1 MYEVPKFTNKE
12 LKLTMAQR
20 LKEYR
25 IACGLTQQQIAD
37 ILNINRTTYT
47 KYETGISEPS
57 HDLLKRIISIFGV
70 DYNAIL
76 SDEDNFQRN
85 VYDSKLPVYNLTKN
99 ESKLIAGFRTLGED
113 GKKELLKNMTDLLAK
128 NE

>member
-1 MYEVPKFTNKE
+1 
-12 LKLTMAQR
+12 MAQR
-20 LKEYR
+20 LKKYR

-99 ESKLIAGFRTLGED
+99 ESKLITGFRTLGED

>member
-1 MYEVPKFTNKE
+1 MPKFSNKE

-20 LKEYR
+20 LKKYR
-25 IACGLTQQQIAD
+25 AACGLTQQQIAD

-57 HDLLKRIISIFGV
+57 HDLLKKIISIFGV
-70 DYNAIL
+70 DYNTIL
-76 SDEDNFQRN
+76 SDEDNFVRN
-85 VYDSKLPVYNLTKN
+85 VYDSKLPVYNLSKN
-99 ESKLIAGFRTLGED
+99 ENMLITGFRTLGEY

-128 NE
+128 MNKNL